1 MRQLVPLL
9 ALVLALPPAH
19 AGGLMALSAPALA
32 SQRILPGEA
41 QAPSLLLARGGGR
54 GGSSRGRTGLGN
66 RHGSFDR
73 GNRKPSGGWSNR
85 LGDGDRGRRDFDRAR
100 KQLSNGDR
108 DRIRRAIDRG
118 DWDRN
123 WDRDKV
129 KRSFDRVD
137 KRWDRVRDDVR
148 REWRDDWRKEWRDDV
163 RRVERGVDR
172 LRRWDNDWPGWV
184 RPGWQLARP
193 WRYGWYGNW
202 NRPPWGWWSARSVA
216 WGVGSLATAAV
227 ITDAVNQ
234 AIAASQPTIVVQDAG
249 YTLYYN
255 SVEPTGDQSIRFTA
269 ATGDT
274 PFEATGDCQS
284 GELNGREPTIAAQA
298 QLLNAACQVA
308 FGS

>member
-19 AGGLMALSAPALA
+19 AGGLMPFSAPELA
-32 SQRILPGEA
+32 SRRILPGEA
-41 QAPSLLLARGGGR
+41 PAPSLLLARGGGR

-100 KQLSNGDR
+100 NRIGNVDR
-108 DRIRRAIDRG
+108 DRIRRSIDRG

-137 KRWDRVRDDVR
+137 NRWDRVRNDVR
-148 REWRDDWRKEWRDDV
+148 REWRDDWRHDV

-172 LRRWDNDWPGWV
+172 LRRWDNDWPGWA

-193 WRYGWYGNW
+193 WRYGWYGDW
-202 NRPPWGWWSARSVA
+202 SRPPWGWWSGRSVA

-227 ITDAVNQ
+227 ITSAVNE

-255 SVEPTGDQSIRFTA
+255 SVEPNGDQSIRFTA

-284 GELNGREPTIAAQA
+284 GELNGREPASAAQA

>member
-19 AGGLMALSAPALA
+19 AGGLMPFSPPELA
-32 SQRILPGEA
+32 SRRILPGEA
-41 QAPSLLLARGGGR
+41 PAPSLLLARGGGR

-100 KQLSNGDR
+100 NRIGNVDR
-108 DRIRRAIDRG
+108 DRIRRSIDRG

-137 KRWDRVRDDVR
+137 NRWDRVRDDVR
-148 REWRDDWRKEWRDDV
+148 REWRDDWRHDV

-172 LRRWDNDWPGWV
+172 LRRWDNDWPGWA

-193 WRYGWYGNW
+193 WRYGWYGDW
-202 NRPPWGWWSARSVA
+202 SRPPWGWWSGRSVA

-227 ITDAVNQ
+227 ITSAVNE

-255 SVEPTGDQSIRFTA
+255 SVEPNGDQSIRFTA

-284 GELNGREPTIAAQA
+284 GELNGREPASAAQA